1 METKKISWTIY
12 PDKRVMVSAWW
23 SQWKNLSF
31 CFFSLTLLVFVI
43 IILIVIFYVSF
54 RLYFGNF
61 FLLVSF
67 NQCFYGFPGN
77 YVYVP
82 NDCNIFLICLRFI
95 MLYIERRDLR
105 SKFTLKPTQDKRP
118 YISVFS
124 SNRNTLVKQNS
135 IF

>member
-1 METKKISWTIY
+1 MHDGHNGKTLAF
-12 PDKRVMVSAWW
+12 V
-23 SQWKNLSF
+23 
-31 CFFSLTLLVFVI
+31 FFSLSLLVFII
-43 IILIVIFYVSF
+43 IILIVIFHVSF

-67 NQCFYGFPGN
+67 NQCFYGFPRN
-77 YVYVP
+77 NMYVP

-105 SKFTLKPTQDKRP
+105 CKFTLKPTQDKRP
-118 YISVFS
+118 DISVFS
-124 SNRNTLVKQNS
+124 SNRNTLVRQNS